1 MLGIIW
7 SLFSEGFEILFEIF
21 LFVAG
26 KKVVRDCLVILQML
40 PKNHHGSFDQNG

>member
-21 LFVAG
+21 HFSAG
-26 KKVVRDCLVILQML
+26 KKVVTDCLVMHQML